1 MAITGKRAL
10 AIAALALTGCSS
22 DRVLHVDRPD
32 IIDPTGLNNPAG
44 VTALHA
50 GVIGDLA
57 AYMDGAV
64 GINASVGLF
73 TDELRF
79 GATPPEIKQFDTRS
93 LIEQNTL
100 LWQVYGNIQQ
110 LRGQADRAAE
120 ALAKVSAS
128 DTRIGEMD
136 AISGFSYVLLGELFC
151 SGVPIGTIGED
162 AEPQTTTQVL
172 QGGIAKLDAATAA
185 AGTDEQI
192 KNLAA
197 VLKGRAL
204 LDLGQFDEAA
214 TAVASVP
221 TDFKYTTFHAAT
233 TPYQQNGYWDYMF
246 NSDGLLVSEREG
258 TNGMNYASADDPRVP
273 VTGDGSPSRFDA
285 VTPAYYFALLTGFD
299 SPMTIASGAEARL
312 IEAEAEL
319 QKGNSASFMQKI
331 NDLRAFQNL
340 PPVADPGLL
349 NGRVDLLFHERAF
362 TLFATS
368 HRLSDMRRLVRQ
380 YGRDAES
387 VFPTG
392 NYHKDGLKFGTDV
405 NFLVPAPERN
415 NPKFT
420 GCLDRDA

>member
-32 IIDPTGLNNPAG
+32 IIDPSGLNNPAG

-50 GVIGDLA
+50 GVLGDLA
-57 AYMDGAV
+57 AYMDGAIGV
-64 GINASVGLF
+64 NATVGLF

-285 VTPAYYFALLTGFD
+285 TTPRYYFALLTGFD

-340 PPVADPGLL
+340 TPVADPGLL

-362 TLFATS
+362 SLFATS

-380 YGRDAES
+380 YGRDPET

-405 NFLVPAPERN
+405 NWIVPAPERN

-420 GCLDRDA
+420 GCLDRNA

>member
-32 IIDPTGLNNPAG
+32 IIDPSGLNNPAG

-50 GVIGDLA
+50 GVLGDLA
-57 AYMDGAV
+57 AYMDGAIGV
-64 GINASVGLF
+64 NATVGLF

-120 ALAKVSAS
+120 ALGKVSAS

-172 QGGIAKLDAATAA
+172 QDGIAKLDAATAA

-285 VTPAYYFALLTGFD
+285 TTPRYYFALLTGFD

-340 PPVADPGLL
+340 TPVADPGLL

-362 TLFATS
+362 SLFATS

-405 NFLVPAPERN
+405 NFIIPAPERN

-420 GCLDRDA
+420 GCIDRNA

>member
-1 MAITGKRAL
+1 MAIIGKRAL
-10 AIAALALTGCSS
+10 AIAALALTGCSA
-22 DRVLHVDRPD
+22 DRVLHVERPD

-57 AYMDGAV
+57 QYMDAAI
-64 GINASVGLF
+64 GINATVGLF

-120 ALAKVSAS
+120 ALTSVDAS
-128 DTRIGEMD
+128 DTRIGEMN

-151 SGVPIGTIGED
+151 SGVPIGNIGENAD
-162 AEPQTTTQVL
+162 PVPTTEVL
-172 QGGIAKLDAATAA
+172 QGGIGKLDAAAAA
-185 AGTDEQI
+185 AGSDTRIQ
-192 KNLAA
+192 NLAA
-197 VLKGRAL
+197 VLKARAL

-233 TPYQQNGYWDYMF
+233 TPYQQNGFWDYMF
-246 NSDGLLVSEREG
+246 NSDGLLVSEKEG
-258 TNGMNYASADDPRVP
+258 TNGLNYASADDPRVP
-273 VTGDGSPSRFDA
+273 ITGDGSPSRFDA
-285 VTPAYYFALLTGFD
+285 TTPRYYFALLTGFD
-299 SPMTIASGAEARL
+299 SPSTVASGAEARL
-312 IEAEAEL
+312 IEAEVAL
-319 QKGNSASFMQKI
+319 QKGNPTLFLQKL
-331 NDLRAFQNL
+331 NDLRAFENMS
-340 PPVADPGLL
+340 PVADPGSPDA
-349 NGRVDLLFHERAF
+349 RIDLLFRERAF

-368 HRLSDMRRLVRQ
+368 HRLGDMRRLVRQ
-380 YGRDAES
+380 YGRNAES

-392 NYHKDGLKFGTDV
+392 AYHKDGLTFGTDV
-405 NFLVPAPERN
+405 NFLIPSTEKN

-420 GCLDRDA
+420 GCLNRDA

>member
-1 MAITGKRAL
+1 MAIKGKRAL

-22 DRVLHVDRPD
+22 DRVLHVERPD

-57 AYMDGAV
+57 AYMDAALGV
-64 GINASVGLF
+64 NATVGLF

-110 LRGQADRAAE
+110 LRGQADRAVE
-120 ALAKVSAS
+120 ALTQVDAA
-128 DTRIGEMD
+128 DTRIGEMN
-136 AISGFSYVLLGELFC
+136 AISGLSYVLLGELFC
-151 SGVPIGTIGED
+151 SGVPIGNIGED
-162 AEPQTTTQVL
+162 ADPIPTTEVL
-172 QGGIAKLDAATAA
+172 QGGIAKLDAASAA

-197 VLKGRAL
+197 VLKARAL

-221 TDFKYTTFHAAT
+221 TNFKYTTFHAAT
-233 TPYQQNGYWDYMF
+233 TPYQQNGFWDYMF
-246 NSDGLLVSEREG
+246 NSDGLLVSEKEG
-258 TNGMNYASADDPRVP
+258 TNGLNYATANDPRVP

-285 VTPAYYFALLTGFD
+285 TTPRYYFALLTGFD
-299 SPMTIASGAEARL
+299 SPTTIASGAEARL
-312 IEAEAEL
+312 IEAEVQLRAGNTAAFL
-319 QKGNSASFMQKI
+319 QTI

-340 PPVADPGLL
+340 GPVSDAGSPDK
-349 NGRVDLLFHERAF
+349 NVDLLFRERAF

-368 HRLSDMRRLVRQ
+368 HRLGDMRRLVRQ
-380 YGRDAES
+380 YGRDPES

-405 NFLVPAPERN
+405 NFIVPTPEKN

-420 GCLDRDA
+420 GCLNRDA

>member
-32 IIDPTGLNNPAG
+32 IIDPSGLNNPAG

-50 GVIGDLA
+50 GVLGDLA
-57 AYMDGAV
+57 AYMDGAIGV
-64 GINASVGLF
+64 NATVGLF

-258 TNGMNYASADDPRVP
+258 TNGMNYASADNPHVP
-273 VTGDGSPSRFDA
+273 ITDDGSPSRFNTT
-285 VTPAYYFALLTGFD
+285 TPQYYFALLTGFD

-340 PPVADPGLL
+340 TPVADPGLL

-362 TLFATS
+362 SLFATS

-405 NFLVPAPERN
+405 NFLIPTPEKN

-420 GCLDRDA
+420 GCLDRNA

>member
-32 IIDPTGLNNPAG
+32 IIDPNGLNNPAG

-50 GVIGDLA
+50 GVIGDLS
-57 AYMDGAV
+57 AYMDAALGV
-64 GINASVGLF
+64 NATVGLF
-73 TDELRF
+73 TDELEF

-120 ALAKVSAS
+120 ALTKVNAS
-128 DTRIGEMD
+128 DTRIGEMN
-136 AISGFSYVLLGELFC
+136 AISGLAYVLLGELFC
-151 SGVPIGTIGED
+151 SGVPIGNIGED
-162 AEPQTTTQVL
+162 AAPIPTTEVL
-172 QGGIAKLDAATAA
+172 QGSIAKLDAASAA
-185 AGTDEQI
+185 AGTNDTI

-197 VLKGRAL
+197 VLKARAL
-204 LDLGQFDEAA
+204 VDLGQFDEAA

-221 TDFKYTTFHAAT
+221 TDFKYTTFHSAT
-233 TPYQQNGYWDYMF
+233 TPYQQNGFWDYMF
-246 NSDGLLVSEREG
+246 NSDGLLVSEKEG
-258 TNGMNYASADDPRVP
+258 TNGLNFATADDPRVP
-273 VTGDGSPSRFDA
+273 ITGDGSPSRFDA
-285 VTPAYYFALLTGFD
+285 TTPRYYFALLTGFD
-299 SPMTIASGAEARL
+299 SPSTIASGAEARL

-319 QKGNSASFMQKI
+319 QKGNPTAFLQTI
-331 NDLRAFQNL
+331 NDLRTFQNL
-340 PPVADPGLL
+340 GPVADP
-349 NGRVDLLFHERAF
+349 NSPDARIDLLFRERAF

-368 HRLSDMRRLVRQ
+368 HRLGDMRRLVRQ
-380 YGRDAES
+380 YNRDPES

-405 NFLVPAPERN
+405 NFLIPTPEKN

-420 GCLDRDA
+420 GCLDRNA

>member
-32 IIDPTGLNNPAG
+32 IIDPNGLNNPAG

-64 GINASVGLF
+64 GVNATVGLF
-73 TDELRF
+73 TEQLRF

-110 LRGQADRAAE
+110 LRGQADRAVE
-120 ALAKVSAS
+120 ALTKVNAS
-128 DTRIGEMD
+128 DTRIGEMN
-136 AISGFSYVLLGELFC
+136 AISGLSYVLLGELFC

-162 AEPQTTTQVL
+162 AEPIPTTEVL
-172 QGGIAKLDAATAA
+172 QGGIAKLDAAIAA

-204 LDLGQFDEAA
+204 LDLGQFDAAA
-214 TAVASVP
+214 TAVESVP
-221 TDFKYTTFHAAT
+221 TDFTYTTFHAAT
-233 TPYQQNGYWDYMF
+233 TPYQQNGFWDYMF

-258 TNGMNYASADDPRVP
+258 TNGQNYASADDPRVP

-285 VTPAYYFALLTGFD
+285 TTPRYYFALLTGFD
-299 SPMTIASGAEARL
+299 SPTTIASGAEARL

-319 QKGNSASFMQKI
+319 QKGNAATFMQII

-340 PPVADPGLL
+340 TPVADPGLL
-349 NGRVDLLFHERAF
+349 DGRVDLLFHERAF
-362 TLFATS
+362 SLFATS
-368 HRLSDMRRLVRQ
+368 HRLGDMRRLVRQ

-405 NFLVPAPERN
+405 NFLIPTPEKN

-420 GCLDRDA
+420 GCLDRNA

>member
-1 MAITGKRAL
+1 MTLTAKRAL
-10 AIAALALTGCSS
+10 VIAGIALTGCST
-22 DRVLHVDRPD
+22 DRVLEVDRPD

-57 AYMDGAV
+57 AYMDAAV
-64 GINASVGLF
+64 GINATVGLF
-73 TDELRF
+73 TDEIRF

-100 LWQVYGNIQQ
+100 LWAVYRNIQQ
-110 LRGQADRAAE
+110 LRGQANRAAA
-120 ALAKVSAS
+120 ALQTVNAS
-128 DTRIGEMD
+128 DTRIGEMN

-151 SGVPIGTIGED
+151 SGIPIGDIGEEAD
-162 AEPQTTTQVL
+162 PLTTTVVL
-172 QGGIAKLDAATAA
+172 QGGIEKLDAGIAA
-185 AGTDEQI
+185 AGSDARIQ
-192 KNLAA
+192 NLAA

-214 TAVASVP
+214 AAVASVP
-221 TDFKYTTFHAAT
+221 TDFKYTTFHSAT
-233 TPYQQNGYWDYMF
+233 TPYQQNGYWNYMF
-246 NSDGLLVSEREG
+246 NSDGLLVSDKEG
-258 TNGMNYASADDPRVP
+258 TNGLNFATASDPRVP
-273 VTGDGSPSRFDA
+273 ITGTGAPSRFDGT
-285 VTPAYYFALLTGFD
+285 TPRYYFALLTGFD
-299 SPMTIASGAEARL
+299 SPSMVASGAEARL
-312 IEAEAEL
+312 IEAEVQLRAGNTAAFL
-319 QKGNSASFMQKI
+319 QTI

-340 PPVADPGLL
+340 TPVADAGSPDA
-349 NGRVDLLFHERAF
+349 NVDLLFHERAF

-380 YGRDAES
+380 YGRAAES

-405 NFLVPAPERN
+405 NFMVPSPERN

-420 GCLDRDA
+420 GCIDRDA

>member
-1 MAITGKRAL
+1 MTLTAKRAL
-10 AIAALALTGCSS
+10 VIAGIALTGCST
-22 DRVLHVDRPD
+22 DRVLEVDRPD

-57 AYMDGAV
+57 AYMDAAV
-64 GINASVGLF
+64 GINATVGLF
-73 TDELRF
+73 TDEIRF

-100 LWQVYGNIQQ
+100 LWAVYRNIQQ
-110 LRGQADRAAE
+110 LRGQANRAAA
-120 ALAKVSAS
+120 ALQTVNAS
-128 DTRIGEMD
+128 DARIGEMN
-136 AISGFSYVLLGELFC
+136 AISGLSYVLLGELFC
-151 SGVPIGTIGED
+151 SGIPIGDIGEEAD
-162 AEPQTTTQVL
+162 PLTTTVVL
-172 QGGIAKLDAATAA
+172 QGGIEKLDAGIAA
-185 AGTDEQI
+185 AGSDARIQ
-192 KNLAA
+192 NFAA
-197 VLKGRAL
+197 VVKGRAL

-214 TAVASVP
+214 AAVASVP
-221 TDFKYTTFHAAT
+221 TDFKYTTFHSAT
-233 TPYQQNGYWDYMF
+233 TPYQQNAYWNYMF
-246 NSDGLLVSEREG
+246 NSDGLLVSDKEG
-258 TNGMNYASADDPRVP
+258 TNGLNFATANDPRVP
-273 VTGDGSPSRFDA
+273 ITGTGGPSRFDGT
-285 VTPAYYFALLTGFD
+285 TPRYYFALLTGFD
-299 SPMTIASGAEARL
+299 SPSTVASGAEARL

-319 QKGNSASFMQKI
+319 QKSNTVGFLQKI

-340 PPVADPGLL
+340 TPVADAGSPDA
-349 NGRVDLLFHERAF
+349 NVDLLFHERAF

-405 NFLVPAPERN
+405 NFMVPSPERN

-420 GCLDRDA
+420 GCIDRDA

>member
-32 IIDPTGLNNPAG
+32 IIDPSGLNNPAG

-50 GVIGDLA
+50 GVLGDLA
-57 AYMDGAV
+57 AYMDGAIGV
-64 GINASVGLF
+64 NATVGLF

-285 VTPAYYFALLTGFD
+285 TTPRYYFALLSGFD

-340 PPVADPGLL
+340 TPVADPGLL

-362 TLFATS
+362 SLFATS

-405 NFLVPAPERN
+405 NFLIPTPEKN

-420 GCLDRDA
+420 GCLDRNA

>member
-32 IIDPTGLNNPAG
+32 IIDPSGLNNPAG

-50 GVIGDLA
+50 GVLGDLA
-57 AYMDGAV
+57 AYMDGAIGV
-64 GINASVGLF
+64 NATVGLF

-285 VTPAYYFALLTGFD
+285 TTPRYYFALLNGFD

-340 PPVADPGLL
+340 TPVADPGLL

-362 TLFATS
+362 SLFATS

-405 NFLVPAPERN
+405 NFLIPTPEKN

-420 GCLDRDA
+420 GCLDRNA

>member
-10 AIAALALTGCSS
+10 AIAALALAACSS

-32 IIDPTGLNNPAG
+32 IIDPNGLNNPAG

-57 AYMDGAV
+57 AYMDAAV
-64 GINASVGLF
+64 GINATVGLF

-120 ALAKVSAS
+120 ALTKVNAS
-128 DTRIGEMD
+128 DTRIGEMN
-136 AISGFSYVLLGELFC
+136 AISGLSYVLLGELFC
-151 SGVPIGTIGED
+151 SGVPIGNIGED
-162 AEPQTTTQVL
+162 ADPIPTTEVL
-172 QGGIAKLDAATAA
+172 QGGIAKLDAASAA
-185 AGTDEQI
+185 AGTNDTI

-197 VLKGRAL
+197 VLKARAL

-221 TDFKYTTFHAAT
+221 TDFKYTTFHSAT

-246 NSDGLLVSEREG
+246 NSDGLLVSEQEG
-258 TNGMNYASADDPRVP
+258 TNGLNFATADDPRVP
-273 VTGDGSPSRFDA
+273 ITGDGSPSRFDA
-285 VTPAYYFALLTGFD
+285 TTPRYYFALLTGFD
-299 SPMTIASGAEARL
+299 SPSTIASGAEARL
-312 IEAEAEL
+312 IEAEVQL
-319 QKGNSASFMQKI
+319 QKGNPTAFLQTI
-331 NDLRAFQNL
+331 NDLRTFQNL
-340 PPVADPGLL
+340 GPVADPGSPDTRL
-349 NGRVDLLFHERAF
+349 DLLFRERAF

-368 HRLSDMRRLVRQ
+368 HRLGDMRRLVRQ
-380 YGRDAES
+380 YNRDPES

-392 NYHKDGLKFGTDV
+392 NYHKDGLQFGTDV
-405 NFLVPAPERN
+405 NFLIPTPEKN

-420 GCLDRDA
+420 GCLNRDA

>member
-32 IIDPTGLNNPAG
+32 IIDPSGLNNPAG

-50 GVIGDLA
+50 GVLGDLA
-57 AYMDGAV
+57 AYMDGAIGV
-64 GINASVGLF
+64 NATVGLF

-120 ALAKVSAS
+120 ALGKVSAS

-285 VTPAYYFALLTGFD
+285 TTPRYYFALLSGFD

-340 PPVADPGLL
+340 TPVADPGLL

-362 TLFATS
+362 SLFATS

-405 NFLVPAPERN
+405 NFLIPTPEKN

-420 GCLDRDA
+420 GCLDRNA

>member
-1 MAITGKRAL
+1 MAIKGKRAL

-32 IIDPTGLNNPAG
+32 IIDPNGLNNPAG

-57 AYMDGAV
+57 AYMDAAV
-64 GINASVGLF
+64 GINATVGLF

-110 LRGQADRAAE
+110 LRGQADRAVE
-120 ALAKVSAS
+120 ALTQVDAA
-128 DTRIGEMD
+128 DTRIGEMN

-151 SGVPIGTIGED
+151 SGVPIGNIGENAD
-162 AEPQTTTQVL
+162 PVPTTEVL
-172 QGGIAKLDAATAA
+172 QGGIGKLDAAAAA
-185 AGTDEQI
+185 AGSDTRIQ
-192 KNLAA
+192 NLAA
-197 VLKGRAL
+197 VLKARAL

-233 TPYQQNGYWDYMF
+233 TPYQQNGFWDYMF
-246 NSDGLLVSEREG
+246 NSDGLLVSEKEG
-258 TNGMNYASADDPRVP
+258 TNGLNYASADDPRVP
-273 VTGDGSPSRFDA
+273 ITGDGSPSRFDA
-285 VTPAYYFALLTGFD
+285 TTPRYYFALLTGFD
-299 SPMTIASGAEARL
+299 SPSTVASGAEARL
-312 IEAEAEL
+312 IEAEVAL
-319 QKGNSASFMQKI
+319 QKGNPTLFLQKL
-331 NDLRAFQNL
+331 NDLRAFENMS
-340 PPVADPGLL
+340 PVADPGSPDA
-349 NGRVDLLFHERAF
+349 RIDLLFRERAF

-368 HRLSDMRRLVRQ
+368 HRLGDMRRLVRQ
-380 YGRDAES
+380 YGRNAES

-392 NYHKDGLKFGTDV
+392 AYHKDGLTFGTDV
-405 NFLVPAPERN
+405 NFLIPSTEKN

-420 GCLDRDA
+420 GCLNRDA

>member
-32 IIDPTGLNNPAG
+32 IIDPSGLNNPAG

-50 GVIGDLA
+50 GVLGDLA
-57 AYMDGAV
+57 AYMDGAIGV
-64 GINASVGLF
+64 NATVGLF

-120 ALAKVSAS
+120 ALGKVSAS

-246 NSDGLLVSEREG
+246 NSDGLLVSEKEG
-258 TNGMNYASADDPRVP
+258 TNGLNYATANDPRVP
-273 VTGDGSPSRFDA
+273 VTGNGSPSRFDA
-285 VTPAYYFALLTGFD
+285 TTPRYYFALLTGFD
-299 SPMTIASGAEARL
+299 SPSTIASGAEARL

-319 QKGNSASFMQKI
+319 RKGNTATFLQKV
-331 NDLRAFQNL
+331 NDLRAFQKL
-340 PPVADPGLL
+340 GPVTDPGSSAA
-349 NGRVDLLFHERAF
+349 RIDLLFRERAF

-368 HRLSDMRRLVRQ
+368 HRLGDMRRLVRQ
-380 YGRDAES
+380 YARSAES

-405 NFLVPAPERN
+405 NFVVPTPERN

-420 GCLDRDA
+420 GCINRDA

>member
-32 IIDPTGLNNPAG
+32 IIDPSGLNNPAG

-50 GVIGDLA
+50 GVLGDLA
-57 AYMDGAV
+57 AYMDGAIGV
-64 GINASVGLF
+64 NATVGLF

-285 VTPAYYFALLTGFD
+285 TTPRYYFALLTGFD

-340 PPVADPGLL
+340 TPAADPGLL

-362 TLFATS
+362 SLFATS

-405 NFLVPAPERN
+405 NFLIPTPEKN

-420 GCLDRDA
+420 GCLDRNA

>member
-32 IIDPTGLNNPAG
+32 IIDPSGLNNPAG

-50 GVIGDLA
+50 GVLGDLA
-57 AYMDGAV
+57 AYMDGAIGV
-64 GINASVGLF
+64 NATVGLF

-120 ALAKVSAS
+120 ALGKVSAS

-221 TDFKYTTFHAAT
+221 TDFKYTTFHSAT
-233 TPYQQNGYWDYMF
+233 TPYQQNGFWDYMF
-246 NSDGLLVSEREG
+246 NSDGLLVSEKEG
-258 TNGMNYASADDPRVP
+258 TNGLNFATADDPRVP
-273 VTGDGSPSRFDA
+273 ITGDGSPSRFDA
-285 VTPAYYFALLTGFD
+285 TTPRYYFALLTGFD
-299 SPMTIASGAEARL
+299 SPSTIASGAEARL

-319 QKGNSASFMQKI
+319 QKGNPTAFLQTI
-331 NDLRAFQNL
+331 NDLRTFQNL
-340 PPVADPGLL
+340 GPVADP
-349 NGRVDLLFHERAF
+349 NSPDARIDLLFRERAF

-368 HRLSDMRRLVRQ
+368 HRLGDMRRLVRQ
-380 YGRDAES
+380 YNRDPES

-405 NFLVPAPERN
+405 NFLIPTPEKN

-420 GCLDRDA
+420 GCLDRNA